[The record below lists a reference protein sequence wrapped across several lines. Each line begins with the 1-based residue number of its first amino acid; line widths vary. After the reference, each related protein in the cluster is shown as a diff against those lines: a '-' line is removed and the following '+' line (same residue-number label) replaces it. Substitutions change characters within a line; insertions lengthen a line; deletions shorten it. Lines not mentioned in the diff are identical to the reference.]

1 MLKTKIA
8 PSILASDFS
17 KVGQTVALL
26 EQNGADLVHCD
37 VMDGNFVPPITFG
50 AQLVKN
56 IRPHTSLPLDC
67 HLMTLHP
74 QTHIQDFAAA
84 GADIISVHV
93 EACGTQTGE
102 VMQKIRALGVKAA
115 AVVNPATP
123 VEELFNYLE
132 FADMFL
138 VMSVV
143 PGWGGQKF
151 LPESLKKIE
160 ALRTFCIKNGKPE
173 LDIEVDGGITEENV
187 SSVISAGANVI
198 VAGSAVF
205 KATDMRATVQRLRG
219 V

>member
-1 MLKTKIA
+1 MQIKIA

-17 KVGQTVALL
+17 EVGQTVALL
-26 EQNGADLVHCD
+26 EQNGADMVHCD

-56 IRPHTSLPLDC
+56 IRPHTRLPLDC

-74 QTHIQDFAAA
+74 QTHIEDFAAA
-84 GADIISVHV
+84 GADLISVHV
-93 EACGTQTGE
+93 EACGKQTGE
-102 VMQKIRALGVKAA
+102 VLRAIRALGVKAA

-123 VEELFNYLE
+123 VSVLFDWLGDV
-132 FADMFL
+132 DMYL

-151 LPESLKKIE
+151 IPESLKKLE
-160 ALRTFCIKNGKPE
+160 ELRSFCVKNGKPDV
-173 LDIEVDGGITEENV
+173 DIEVDGGVTEQNAHE
-187 SSVISAGANVI
+187 IIAAGANVL
-198 VAGSAVF
+198 VAGSTVF
-205 KATDMRATVQRLRG
+205 RSADMRGTIASLRR

>member
-1 MLKTKIA
+1 MQIKIA

-26 EQNGADLVHCD
+26 EQNGAEMVHCD

-50 AQLVKN
+50 AQLVKH
-56 IRPHTSLPLDC
+56 IRPHTRLPLDC

-74 QTHIQDFAAA
+74 QTHIEDFAAA
-84 GADIISVHV
+84 GADLISVHT
-93 EACGTQTGE
+93 EACGKQTGE
-102 VMQKIRALGVKAA
+102 VLRAIRALGVKAA

-123 VEELFNYLE
+123 VSDLFDWLGDV
-132 FADMFL
+132 DMYL

-151 LPESLKKIE
+151 IPESLKKLE
-160 ALRTFCIKNGKPE
+160 ELRTFCIKNGKPA
-173 LDIEVDGGITEENV
+173 LDIEVDGGVTEENARE
-187 SSVISAGANVI
+187 IIAAGANVL
-198 VAGSAVF
+198 VAGSTVF
-205 KATDMRATVQRLRG
+205 RSADMRGTIERLRR

>member
-1 MLKTKIA
+1 MQIKIA

-26 EQNGADLVHCD
+26 EQNGADMVHCD

-56 IRPHTSLPLDC
+56 IRPHTRLPLDC

-74 QTHIQDFAAA
+74 QTHIEDFAAA
-84 GADIISVHV
+84 GADLISVHT
-93 EACGTQTGE
+93 EACGKQTGE
-102 VMQKIRALGVKAA
+102 VLRAIRALGVKAA

-123 VEELFNYLE
+123 VSDLFDWLGDV
-132 FADMFL
+132 DMYL

-151 LPESLKKIE
+151 IPESLKKLE
-160 ALRTFCIKNGKPE
+160 ELRTFCIKNGKPA
-173 LDIEVDGGITEENV
+173 LDIEVDGGVTEENARE
-187 SSVISAGANVI
+187 IIAAGANVL
-198 VAGSAVF
+198 VAGSTVF
-205 KATDMRATVQRLRG
+205 RSADMRGTIERLRR